1 MSASSGLWK
10 DRTMMTIDPARSLLL
25 VIDFQVRLMP
35 AIHEGELAVRNARR
49 LTDAA
54 ALMGIP
60 CLFTEQNAKG
70 LGPTVDELMVPQD
83 RLVHKQFF
91 DACREEETS
100 LVLVTHNAAYAKATD
115 EALFM
120 TKGTLDSA

>member
-70 LGPTVDELMVPQD
+70 LGPTVDDLMVPQD
-83 RLVHKQFF
+83 RRKRCPCHTVM
-91 DACREEETS
+91 
-100 LVLVTHNAAYAKATD
+100 AYFHGRRSSIR
-115 EALFM
+115 LC
-120 TKGTLDSA
+120 LWP